1 MKPHVA
7 KAAELGVTIA
17 VENHVNQALHH
28 PDSIKA
34 FADLNTSP
42 NLGLAFAPHHLHD
55 WQDQIPALIRYAGAK
70 NLPFIY
76 FQEHSEGI
84 FKKTSKEIELQQL
97 PGFGGG
103 LDYRLVVKALRDA
116 RFKGV
121 AEIFMHPTPRGI
133 PILPTVGEITAAVNK
148 SRAYLDKCILET
160 A

>member
-34 FADLNTSP
+34 FADLNASP
-42 NLGLAFAPHHLHD
+42 HLGLAFAPHHLHE
-55 WQDQIPALIRYAGAK
+55 WQDQIPALLRYAGAK
-70 NLPFIY
+70 NLPFVY
-76 FQEHSEGI
+76 FQEHSDGI
-84 FKKTSKEIELQQL
+84 FQKASKEVEMQQL
-97 PGFGGG
+97 PGYGGG
-103 LDYRLVVKALRDA
+103 LDYRLVVKALRDV

-133 PILPTVGEITAAVNK
+133 PILPTADEVTAAVNK
-148 SRAYLDKCILET
+148 SRAYLDECVRAT

>member
-1 MKPHVA
+1 
-7 KAAELGVTIA
+7 
-17 VENHVNQALHH
+17 
-28 PDSIKA
+28 
-34 FADLNTSP
+34 
-42 NLGLAFAPHHLHD
+42 
-55 WQDQIPALIRYAGAK
+55 
-70 NLPFIY
+70 
-76 FQEHSEGI
+76 
-84 FKKTSKEIELQQL
+84 

-133 PILPTVGEITAAVNK
+133 PILPTVGEVTAAVNK